1 MDWAE
6 EHGEIPNEC
15 YGSHK
20 GHQAIDVAVN
30 RCLTL
35 DLFHQKWIP
44 GSILSADASNC
55 YNCLAHNMTS
65 LACQCLAM
73 AVEVLVCLLMT
84 IQMMVYFL
92 RTAYGDSTTSYGGQQ
107 LVPFQGACQG
117 NGGGPSMFLSVSIV
131 LV

>member
-1 MDWAE
+1 MVDWAE

-84 IQMMVYFL
+84 IQMMVYSF
-92 RTAYGDSTTSYGGQQ
+92 GQPMVT
-107 LVPFQGACQG
+107 LLHHMEDNNWSHSKVHAKGMVEAPVCF
-117 NGGGPSMFLSVSIV
+117 
-131 LV
+131 